1 MEGLKFGDIVL
12 LKFPFTDG
20 LSFKKRPELV
30 IQDSKDG
37 DLIVCRVTSKLYDS
51 IFDVNLKSRGQYGLK
66 LPSVVRVHKIASIE
80 KELVDQKIGQLD
92 KATQSQVKSRFR
104 KLIL

>member
-20 LSFKKRPELV
+20 LSFKKRPGLV

-66 LPSVVRVHKIASIE
+66 LPLVVRVRKIASIE